1 MSEYLS
7 LQNYLKKFTPVNNK
21 FIDDFFGLYN
31 ENTKDTDFVINI
43 DSVSTWLKII
53 RGNIKKTLTETY
65 RENIDYKVSINKSTT
80 AGRPSESIFL
90 TPDCFKRICMLTKSS
105 KGEEVRSYYIQ
116 LEKHLDK
123 YKDNIINDLRNRVK
137 VLERNMKP
145 IEIPKDEGVIYVL
158 KTNENTSLTDIYK
171 IGSSDDFKS
180 RLATHHSSHADNVEV
195 SYVYK
200 TSDVKGVER
209 CLKAVLKD
217 KQYRKRKEF
226 YQIDLEIL
234 KKLITNC
241 GDSLLLVKKSK
252 SKNRKTSNKVSGGGQ
267 NNNTQSNYFIFLHK

>member
-31 ENTKDTDFVINI
+31 EKTKDTDFVIDFDI
-43 DSVSTWLKII
+43 VVKWLMLRKDS
-53 RGNIKKTLTETY
+53 IKRTLIETY

-158 KTNENTSLTDIYK
+158 KTDENTSLTDIYK

-267 NNNTQSNYFIFLHK
+267 NNNTQSNYFIYLHK